1 MIEQEENTMKNYVNP
16 QLELV
21 LLADELIRTSGLS
34 LEDGANIEDMNG
46 LDFSQW

>member
-1 MIEQEENTMKNYVNP
+1 MKNYVNP
-16 QLELV
+16 QLELI

-34 LEDGANIEDMNG
+34 VQDGVNIEDMDG